1 MAKKSIN
8 PTDQTSAPPAASPK
22 RRAPAKKSTQAL
34 RPGSGQAA
42 APVDLAGVAGTEPL
56 ATAPDTGASA
66 PASDN
71 GGARQQPT
79 YDEIAEAAY
88 YRHLNRGG
96 NEGGEFDDWVE
107 AERELRERRRR
118 T

>member
-1 MAKKSIN
+1 MAKKSIR
-8 PTDQTSAPPAASPK
+8 PTDQTSTAPAAAPK
-22 RRAPAKKSTQAL
+22 RRAPAKPK
-34 RPGSGQAA
+34 QAA
-42 APVDLAGVAGTEPL
+42 PPVDIAGVAGTEPL

-71 GGARQQPT
+71 GGTRHQPT

-96 NEGGEFDDWVE
+96 NQGGEFDDWIE
-107 AERELRERRRR
+107 AERELRQRGR
-118 T
+118 